1 MIGVFSSTPRP
12 MLTRLAKFYLSLA
25 PVQLQPYQIQRQPL
39 QRAEMEY
46 KDECVR
52 GFLRWFPNLQLRGL
66 KVLDLG
72 SGYGGRT
79 IRFAEMGAA
88 QVTGLEIRNEMA
100 EEGSQFAA
108 SRGVTSVEFVTG
120 FGEELPFRDNCFDAI
135 TSVDVFEHVED
146 LEKVLREC
154 WRVLKAGGTLYAVF
168 PPFYQLLGGSH
179 LHGYISKS
187 PGPNLIFSNKVLLE
201 AINAIVAERNDGYRP
216 NALRPKD
223 KLPGMNGTTIKGF
236 KKILRGIPFSHTRVR
251 LDPLFSPY
259 REQWESLHMRY
270 YGFLS
275 RPLGTC

>member
-1 MIGVFSSTPRP
+1 
-12 MLTRLAKFYLSLA
+12 
-25 PVQLQPYQIQRQPL
+25 
-39 QRAEMEY
+39 
-46 KDECVR
+46 
-52 GFLRWFPNLQLRGL
+52 
-66 KVLDLG
+66 
-72 SGYGGRT
+72 
-79 IRFAEMGAA
+79 
-88 QVTGLEIRNEMA
+88 MA
-100 EEGSQFAA
+100 EEGSLFAA

-120 FGEELPFRDNCFDAI
+120 FGEELPFRDNYFDAI

-154 WRVLKAGGTLYAVF
+154 WRVLKTGGTVYGVF

-187 PGPNLIFSNKVLLE
+187 PGPNLIFSNRVLLE

-275 RPLGTC
+275 RPLVHLPWVREAFTGRIACELTK